1 MNRRTFL
8 SSAGLAVL
16 HVRAVPSAV
25 LNSGGNGGKSLV
37 LLFLRGA
44 ADGLN
49 IAVPHGDKT
58 YYALRPAIAIP
69 RRSVIDLDGFFGL
82 HPLLA
87 PLKPIYDRK
96 NLAVVHAAGSPDPV
110 RSHID
115 AQRAVE
121 SGAAR
126 AIYGASLVDFPA
138 RHRELQRDLHRER
151 NENSP
156 AARWQLAGYP
166 RTKLGR
172 RLAGIA
178 QAIKTGMASQVAVAA
193 MDGWDHHI
201 NAVGRNIE
209 TGALA
214 GQLRDLGASL
224 AAFDRDLGD
233 RMEDVLLVTMSE
245 FGRAARENGMRGT
258 GHGRANFM
266 FLMGGNV
273 DGGRVH
279 ARWPG
284 LQREQLDAGGGLA
297 VTTDYRH
304 ILAQVAGAHL
314 HRPSPPSLI
323 PGLTARPEILVQHL
337 G

>member
-1 MNRRTFL
+1 MDRRAFL
-8 SSAGLAVL
+8 SKAALAAFGA
-16 HVRAVPSAV
+16 RAAQSAV
-25 LNSGGNGGKSLV
+25 LRQGARGEKTLV

-49 IAVPHGDKT
+49 IAVPHGDKS
-58 YYALRPAIAIP
+58 YYALRPTIAVP

-82 HPLLA
+82 HPSLA

-96 NLAVVHAAGSPDPV
+96 NLAVIHAAGSPDPV
-110 RSHID
+110 RSHLD
-115 AQRAVE
+115 AQLVVE

-126 AIYGASLVDFPA
+126 AISGASLVDFPV
-138 RHRELQRDLHRER
+138 RHREFHRSR
-151 NENSP
+151 NENST
-156 AARWQLAGYP
+156 AAQRHAAGYP
-166 RTKLGR
+166 PTNLGH

-178 QAIKTGMASQVAVAA
+178 QAIKSGTGPQVAVAA
-193 MDGWDHHI
+193 MNGWDHHI
-201 NAVGRNIE
+201 NEVGRSVE

-224 AAFDRDLGD
+224 AAFDRDLDG
-233 RMEDVLLVTMSE
+233 RMEDVLLVTLSE
-245 FGRAARENGMRGT
+245 FGRSARENALRGT

-273 DGGRVH
+273 NGGRVH
-279 ARWPG
+279 AKWPG
-284 LQREQLDAGGGLA
+284 LEREQLDAGGGLA

-304 ILAQVAGAHL
+304 ILAQVAGTHL
-314 HRPSPPSLI
+314 RRPSPPSI
-323 PGLTARPEILVQHL
+323 ISSLTARPEILIQRL